1 MAGNGKI
8 IIFHS
13 GVHEPYMLSS
23 HISRKN
29 HPIEGIPLVQAKD
42 LE

>member
-8 IIFHS
+8 IIFHG

-23 HISRKN
+23 PIPRKN
-29 HPIEGIPLVQAKD
+29 NPIEGIALVQAKD